1 MSNVNFMA
9 RQQLNTFIPFDTRLF
24 MTRQTKTFLLE
35 RFREM
40 GIRPATRHGQNF
52 LIDLNLV
59 QLIIDAADITADDVV
74 LEVGTG
80 TGSLTALMAERA
92 AAVVTVEIDAHL
104 FELASEQLIDLPNVT
119 MLQFDALRNKNNF
132 DDRVMDA
139 VGEHLT
145 AAPDRR
151 FKLVANLPYNIA
163 TPVISNLLLARH
175 VPHSMTVT
183 IQKELA
189 DRIIAAPSTKDYS
202 ALSVWIQSQC
212 TAEIVRL
219 MPPSVFWPEPKVTS
233 AILHI
238 VVDPAKRA
246 RIKDL
251 TVLSPNHE
259 SAVSASPQVPAGQCR
274 CRDEGTSRQNASR
287 FAARRHGLRSRHANR
302 TTRCRNANHVGR
314 EDSSR
319 CSGLEAV
326 AVVHEQ

>member
-1 MSNVNFMA
+1 M
-9 RQQLNTFIPFDTRLF
+9 P
-24 MTRQTKTFLLE
+24 RQTKTFLLE

-59 QLIIDAADITADDVV
+59 QIIVDSAELTSDDVV

-80 TGSLTALMAERA
+80 TGSLTALMGAKA

-119 MLQFDALRNKNNF
+119 MLRLDALRNKNTI

-139 VGEHLT
+139 VGEQLST
-145 AAPDRR
+145 APNRR

-163 TPVISNLLLARH
+163 TPLLSNLLLTRH

-189 DRIIAAPSTKDYS
+189 ERITAQPSTKDYS

-212 TAEIVRL
+212 QAEIVRI
-219 MPPSVFWPEPKVTS
+219 MPPSVFWPAPKVSS
-233 AILHI
+233 AILRV
-238 VVDPAKRA
+238 VVDPERRERISDLRYFHQIVKSLFLHRRKFLRA
-246 RIKDL
+246 NIVAAMKHHLDKDQVDQLLDDLGFSPDTRTEQLDVETLIALSDRI
-251 TVLSPNHE
+251 
-259 SAVSASPQVPAGQCR
+259 Q
-274 CRDEGTSRQNASR
+274 
-287 FAARRHGLRSRHANR
+287 AAAPDWKL
-302 TTRCRNANHVGR
+302 
-314 EDSSR
+314 
-319 CSGLEAV
+319 
-326 AVVHEQ
+326 

>member
-1 MSNVNFMA
+1 M
-9 RQQLNTFIPFDTRLF
+9 P
-24 MTRQTKTFLLE
+24 RQTKSFLLE

-59 QLIIDAADITADDVV
+59 QMIVDAAELTSDDVV

-80 TGSLTALMAERA
+80 TGSLTELMAEQA
-92 AAVVTVEIDAHL
+92 AAVVTVEIDGHL

-119 MLQFDALRNKNNF
+119 MLRLDALHNKNQF

-139 VGEHLT
+139 VGAHLA
-145 AAPDRR
+145 AAPGRR

-163 TPVISNLLLARH
+163 TPVLSNLLLAKY
-175 VPHSMTVT
+175 VPVTMVAT

-189 DRIIAAPSTKDYS
+189 ERITALPSTKDYS

-233 AILHI
+233 AILRL
-238 VVDPAKRA
+238 VVDPARRERIADLSYFHRITKALFLHRRKFLRA
-246 RIKDL
+246 NVVAAMKQHLDKEQVDA
-251 TVLSPNHE
+251 VLNDMGF
-259 SAVSASPQVPAGQCR
+259 SADTRTEQLDVDTLIAIADKIR
-274 CRDEGTSRQNASR
+274 
-287 FAARRHGLRSRHANR
+287 AAAPDWKL
-302 TTRCRNANHVGR
+302 
-314 EDSSR
+314 
-319 CSGLEAV
+319 
-326 AVVHEQ
+326 